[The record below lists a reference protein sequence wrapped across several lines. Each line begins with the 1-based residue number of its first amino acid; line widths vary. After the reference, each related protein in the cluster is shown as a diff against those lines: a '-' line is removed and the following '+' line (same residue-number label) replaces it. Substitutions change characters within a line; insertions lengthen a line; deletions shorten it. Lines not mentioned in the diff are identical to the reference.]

1 MNIAFVTTFKV
12 SPEKG
17 GTERTTLRI
26 SGAFRKGGNR
36 CYNLYAKEIDKKLPP
51 AEFDG
56 VFNIYQINLK
66 DFSKTY
72 NIDIFVFE
80 GAFEQLGMV
89 RNALGENRTCKLVF
103 VHHFEP
109 GSEVYFELFR
119 DIKAEFLHSNSVA
132 QKFKQMSKICLYP
145 LYRPYKVHKAHA
157 NYKLAYDICD
167 KVVLLSAE
175 YIYKYCSFGGVSEKE
190 KFAVI
195 PNAITFDEFI
205 QKSEFTRKKKQVL
218 IVTRLEETQK
228 RISLAIRIWKMIEQM
243 PELSDWTL
251 KVVGFGNYEAQYKKL
266 AKGLRLER
274 IFFEGRQDPRPYY
287 RESSLF
293 MMTSLYEGWPMT
305 INESLQFGCVP
316 FAFDVI
322 PSLHDIIENGKNGC
336 LLREMDLV
344 GYAQKMKE
352 IMLDDEKREEL
363 MEKCLETSKLYS
375 LDNIYVKWKKLLNEL

>member
-26 SGAFRKGGNR
+26 SDAFRKRGNR

-51 AEFDG
+51 AKFDG
-56 VFNIYQINLK
+56 IFNIYQINLIE
-66 DFSKTY
+66 FSKTY
-72 NIDIFVFE
+72 SIDSFVFE

-89 RNALGENRTCKLVF
+89 RSTLGENRACKLVF

-119 DIKAEFLHSNSVA
+119 DIRAELLHSNSAA
-132 QKFKQMSKICLYP
+132 QKIKQMIKMCLYP

-175 YIYKYCSFGGVSEKE
+175 YIDKYCSFGSVSEKK

-205 QKSEFTRKKKQVL
+205 PKSELSRKKKQVL

-243 PELSDWTL
+243 PEFSDWTL
-251 KVVGFGNYEAQYKKL
+251 KIVGFGNYEAQYKKL
-266 AKGLRLER
+266 AEKLQLER
-274 IFFEGRQDPRPYY
+274 AFFEGRQDPRSYY
-287 RESSLF
+287 KESSLF

-305 INESLQFGCVP
+305 INESLQYGCIP

-322 PSLHDIIENGKNGC
+322 PSLHDIIENGKNGY
-336 LLREMDLV
+336 LVSEMDLA

-352 IMLDDEKREEL
+352 IMLDNEKREDL
-363 MEKCLETSKLYS
+363 MENCVETSKQYS
-375 LDNIYVKWKKLLNEL
+375 LDNIYVKWDKLLNEL

>member
-1 MNIAFVTTFKV
+1 
-12 SPEKG
+12 
-17 GTERTTLRI
+17 
-26 SGAFRKGGNR
+26 
-36 CYNLYAKEIDKKLPP
+36 
-51 AEFDG
+51 
-56 VFNIYQINLK
+56 
-66 DFSKTY
+66 
-72 NIDIFVFE
+72 
-80 GAFEQLGMV
+80 
-89 RNALGENRTCKLVF
+89 
-103 VHHFEP
+103 
-109 GSEVYFELFR
+109 
-119 DIKAEFLHSNSVA
+119 
-132 QKFKQMSKICLYP
+132 
-145 LYRPYKVHKAHA
+145 
-157 NYKLAYDICD
+157 
-167 KVVLLSAE
+167 
-175 YIYKYCSFGGVSEKE
+175 
-190 KFAVI
+190 
-195 PNAITFDEFI
+195 
-205 QKSEFTRKKKQVL
+205 
-218 IVTRLEETQK
+218 
-228 RISLAIRIWKMIEQM
+228 M